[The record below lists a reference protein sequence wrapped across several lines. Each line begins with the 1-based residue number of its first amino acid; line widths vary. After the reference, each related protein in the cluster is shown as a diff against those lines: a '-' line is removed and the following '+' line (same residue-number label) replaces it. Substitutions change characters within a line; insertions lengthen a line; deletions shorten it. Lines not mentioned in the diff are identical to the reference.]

1 MYGVYLLVTREAK
14 FMTFVL
20 GRKWWIFKIATTL
33 VKLIELC
40 HRIAGYFYGTIG
52 AFGITAGAHRL
63 WAHKSY
69 KATWQLRL
77 ILATVNLIAFQ
88 NSIHE
93 WVRDHRVHHKYTDT
107 NADPH
112 NSKRGFFF
120 SHMGWLVLR
129 KHPDVKTKG
138 ANVSMA
144 DLEEDQIVMFQKKL
158 ETIDFREI
166 ASHSCSAYH
175 SPHRY
180 YLILMPTFAFI
191 LPTLIPYLVL
201 GEKLTYSSYIAGALR
216 YLMTLHFTWLVN
228 SAAHIWGMRPYDQW
242 VFAMRKP
249 IDINCNNWIFLFTEP
264 FVRVTTLQ

>member
-1 MYGVYLLVTREAK
+1 M
-14 FMTFVL
+14 
-20 GRKWWIFKIATTL
+20 
-33 VKLIELC
+33 C

-112 NSKRGFFF
+112 NAKRGFFF

-138 ANVSMA
+138 ANISMA

-158 ETIDFREI
+158 EAFDFRLQHRNDSQLWFCFTFVQQILFSFDANIRFYPTDADSASFTRREI
-166 ASHSCSAYH
+166 VVLQLHCWSVALLDDIAFHVACEQCGS
-175 SPHRY
+175 
-180 YLILMPTFAFI
+180 YLGNET
-191 LPTLIPYLVL
+191 V
-201 GEKLTYSSYIAGALR
+201 
-216 YLMTLHFTWLVN
+216 
-228 SAAHIWGMRPYDQW
+228 
-242 VFAMRKP
+242 
-249 IDINCNNWIFLFTEP
+249 
-264 FVRVTTLQ
+264 